1 MANHNLIGLESML
14 RSTQDT
20 YSDLG
25 YQSEPFPYTTASFL
39 EAHARLFGLTVAS
52 AKTAEGR

>member
-39 EAHARLFGLTVAS
+39 EAHARLFGLTLA
-52 AKTAEGR
+52 

>member
-25 YQSEPFPYTTASFL
+25 YQSEPFPIRQPLS
-39 EAHARLFGLTVAS
+39 
-52 AKTAEGR
+52 